1 MDNETIGTAS
11 VKITADISQ
20 LKQQIEEAK
29 TATESLKS
37 AGDNFKVTWMGEG
50 AGSIQ
55 DYNNW
60 LEKANKEW
68 EEYEQK
74 QENIAQSA
82 EVVRER
88 IEATTGA
95 IQEQNAT
102 TERSGNIFEQMG
114 EKLQHAS
121 TKIGDSWR
129 HAEVSVETASRKTQ
143 TALIGLATAITLY
156 GKSSISEYAKYNKD
170 AAQAQEDLERA
181 SSRMKATIGQLL
193 QPFVTVISG
202 LMDWISQNKALV
214 AGLGTTIAIIG
225 GTAGLIALVKKLS
238 GAFAALKA
246 TAGGVVGIL
255 SLVAGVAVGAFVSA
269 NDNGE
274 QFNETLEE
282 QEDRLKETEKANK
295 SYASSIKDMNETIA
309 DAMKGIE
316 EANRSYEQSLKKILV
331 NHEDTVDRLTQQI
344 KDANDEYKRAIE
356 ERNAEFALNQQKEE
370 EEHADKVKE
379 LTNQIN
385 FLQRYNNKYNKE
397 KLEALK
403 FALAEENA
411 RYQKQTKLMKDELD
425 LQNQNEKE
433 RLDKRLAEYNSEL
446 QKEEDFLRKHRDTL
460 NAVRGVILDDE
471 IQSLQRQHKAT
482 IDSYNKT
489 IEEARKKGAE
499 AGYALA
505 SALQNANGQV
515 KTAGEI
521 AGKTYSTGFLGT
533 VERALRGSAV
543 FNTISGYQGGAGM
556 TADKET
562 ANIVAYY
569 KEKYGGN
576 WKAEW
581 QRQGMGPIP
590 AGYARGGYTGQGDK
604 NEVAGVVHRGEYVLP
619 QEQVDQ
625 STGKPKA
632 MGNTF
637 NINVSGVFAT
647 SALERRKVAEEI
659 MRAFQQTNNA
669 RLGA

>member
-29 TATESLKS
+29 TATESLKG

-60 LEKANKEW
+60 LQKANKEW

-88 IEATTGA
+88 IQATTSA
-95 IQEQNAT
+95 LNDQANATKKSTENIQEADVVAKD
-102 TERSGNIFEQMG
+102 F
-114 EKLQHAS
+114 
-121 TKIGDSWR
+121 GDSIQGSFLR
-129 HAEVSVETASRKTQ
+129 AKDTIEEASRASQ
-143 TALIGLATAITLY
+143 TALIGLATAMTVY
-156 GKSSISEYAKYNKD
+156 GKSAISEYAKYNED
-170 AAQAQEDLERA
+170 AAQTQEQLEKA
-181 SSRMKATIGQLL
+181 STRLKLTIGQLL
-193 QPFVTVISG
+193 QPIAQVISG
-202 LMDWISQNKALV
+202 VMDWVSRNKEIV
-214 AGLGTTIAIIG
+214 AGVATTVGLIAG
-225 GTAGLIALVKKLS
+225 SAGLIAVVKKLS
-238 GAFAALKA
+238 GALTALKV
-246 TAGGVVGIL
+246 AGGGVIGIL
-255 SLVAGVAVGAFVSA
+255 SLIAGVAVGVLSGV
-269 NDNGE
+269 NGGFNE
-274 QFNETLEE
+274 YNETLDEHNKE
-282 QEDRLKETEKANK
+282 LEDAKSRTEMLADAQRDYGQAI
-295 SYASSIKDMNETIA
+295 SDMNERIKDARDGIA
-309 DAMKGIE
+309 
-316 EANRSYEQSLKKILV
+316 EAERSYAQSLKKILV
-331 NHEDTVDRLTQQI
+331 NHEKTVDRLTQQI
-344 KDANDEYKRAIE
+344 KDANDEYNRAIE
-356 ERNAEFALNQQKEE
+356 ERNATFALNQQKEE

-411 RYQKQTKLMKDELD
+411 RYQKQTTLMKEELD
-425 LQNQNEKE
+425 IQNKNEKE
-433 RLDKRLAEYNSEL
+433 KLDKRLAEYQAEL
-446 QKEEDFLRKHRDTL
+446 DQEEAFLKKHRDTL
-460 NAVRGVILDDE
+460 NAVRGVILEDE
-471 IQSLQRQHKAT
+471 VEMLERSHKAT
-482 IDSYNKT
+482 LASYEKAIQDAMKSGASAGVKWAQAFNAAMTNQSTVDYIYKGIKGTLDKATYQVGKAISPSGKAFTGQT
-489 IEEARKKGAE
+489 ISSESLGRILFAQE
-499 AGYALA
+499 GYA
-505 SALQNANGQV
+505 
-515 KTAGEI
+515 E
-521 AGKTYSTGFLGT
+521 
-533 VERALRGSAV
+533 
-543 FNTISGYQGGAGM
+543 
-556 TADKET
+556 
-562 ANIVAYY
+562 
-569 KEKYGGN
+569 
-576 WKAEW
+576 
-581 QRQGMGPIP
+581 
-590 AGYARGGYTGQGDK
+590 GGYTGQGAS

-625 STGKPKA
+625 STGQPKA